1 MILIYNGFYAM
12 LHLPHD
18 LTQINLALP
27 RLLPSSSKIKE
38 PHLFCSS
45 ICSHVKILF
54 FNFNSVSD
62 ETASSQVIVGEAV
75 GEVVGDFVSVGDD
88 VGASVHVPH
97 DWAHINLALP
107 RLLPSSSKIKEPHF
121 FFSTI
126 CSHVKILFFNFNSVS
141 TETVSSQ
148 TVGAGD
154 VVGAGE
160 TVGDTVG
167 DAVGDDV
174 GAGEAVGEDVGS
186 NVNLHPVHD
195 LIQIVFAFPRLFPS
209 SSKIKDPHLFFSTIC

>member
-1 MILIYNGFYAM
+1 M
-12 LHLPHD
+12 
-18 LTQINLALP
+18 
-27 RLLPSSSKIKE
+27 
-38 PHLFCSS
+38 
-45 ICSHVKILF
+45 LF

-75 GEVVGDFVSVGDD
+75 GDNVGDVVGNFVVGDVVSVGDD
-88 VGASVHVPH
+88 VGDNVHCPH
-97 DWAHINLALP
+97 DWTHINLALP
-107 RLLPSSSKIKEPHF
+107 RLLPSSSKIREPHLF
-121 FFSTI
+121 CSTI
-126 CSHVKILFFNFNSVS
+126 CSHVKILFFNFNCVS
-141 TETVSSQ
+141 DETVSSQ